1 MYAPMTSRQYV
12 FQKIFIG
19 FMSGCLSAA
28 STAAIC
34 FKLSPAGA
42 ADILDVL
49 YAGWVY
55 GGGVN
60 CKV

>member
-55 GGGVN
+55 GGG
-60 CKV
+60 